1 MFTLKLYFESKN
13 LHFYL
18 MFNFSNEFLVSG
30 KNILRKHET
39 SIYKY
44 YLYPLKLVGFK
55 IKQFITQFICPC
67 GHTTGKQSEQFNHVQ
82 RIQLYDNNKNGYIRI
97 RYDPILFHILDM
109 ISQHGG
115 NIQL

>member
-1 MFTLKLYFESKN
+1 MFTLKLYFEYKN

-44 YLYPLKLVGFK
+44 YLDPLKLA
-55 IKQFITQFICPC
+55 
-67 GHTTGKQSEQFNHVQ
+67 SE
-82 RIQLYDNNKNGYIRI
+82 
-97 RYDPILFHILDM
+97 
-109 ISQHGG
+109 
-115 NIQL
+115 

>member
-1 MFTLKLYFESKN
+1 MA
-13 LHFYL
+13 
-18 MFNFSNEFLVSG
+18 
-30 KNILRKHET
+30 
-39 SIYKY
+39 
-44 YLYPLKLVGFK
+44 
-55 IKQFITQFICPC
+55 TQRE
-67 GHTTGKQSEQFNHVQ
+67 KKSEQFNHVQ